1 MKLHPSQRLLP
12 IALLAMTAVGCTVR
26 DQPNYLIAPQINHMV
41 FSKTQESQ
49 GKMYSPKYNP
59 TLTDR
64 DEVADGV
71 IMLAHGEG
79 RTLLVPPEGTIRRC
93 FNAMHYDVT
102 AEGAKAAGLV
112 DDKGEAKLTDFAI
125 VQAKKAGEE
134 LTNPYAG
141 KAEGEVMQRAE
152 AVYTTFCSPCH
163 GVTGMGDGPV
173 SKLGVPGFPLAP
185 ASSPPAGF
193 KDGHIYQIMTY
204 GRGMMSSYA
213 TQITQ
218 DDRWKAILWVRELQ
232 KRAAAGAQGGQ

>member
-1 MKLHPSQRLLP
+1 MKLLPSQGLLP
-12 IALLAMTAVGCTVR
+12 VALLAMTAVGCTVR

-64 DEVADGV
+64 DEAADG
-71 IMLAHGEG
+71 IIKLAHGEG
-79 RTLLVPPEGTIRRC
+79 RTLLVPPEGTIRRG
-93 FNAMHYDVT
+93 FNPIHYDVT

-112 DDKGEAKLTDFAI
+112 DDKGEPKLADFATA
-125 VQAKKAGEE
+125 QAKKAGEE
-134 LTNPYAG
+134 LANPYAG
-141 KAEGEVMQRAE
+141 KAEGEVIKRAE
-152 AVYTTFCSPCH
+152 AVYATFCSPCH

-173 SKLGVPGFPLAP
+173 SKRGVPGFPLAP
-185 ASSPPAGF
+185 ASSPPAGY
-193 KDGHIYQIMTY
+193 KDGHIFHIMTY